1 LKNYTFRMGVSTFI
15 LAFIQAVVMNDL
27 NDKDREIS
35 MRTRAGIILIED
47 NKVALIE
54 RHRAGLDYF
63 VFPGGGVDEGETPE
77 QAALRETME
86 ELGLKVVIQRKV
98 AVIHFDQSSQVY
110 FLVERVSGE
119 FGTGIGEEFT
129 DSDPNDPQEGI
140 YIPIWM
146 PIDELTQHENIF
158 PVDVAKLVLKA
169 KTDGWSNEPME
180 VVDKTK

>member
-1 LKNYTFRMGVSTFI
+1 
-15 LAFIQAVVMNDL
+15 
-27 NDKDREIS
+27 

-77 QAALRETME
+77 QGAIREALE
-86 ELGLKVVIQRKV
+86 ELGVQVGIKQRV
-98 AVIHFDQSSQVY
+98 AEIHFGRTSKHIY

-119 FGTGIGEEFT
+119 FGTGTGEEFT
-129 DSDPNDPQEGI
+129 DADPDHPQEGI

-146 PIDELTQHENIF
+146 PVEELAQHHNIY
-158 PVDVAKLVLKA
+158 PSDLTKLVIKSMRE
-169 KTDGWSNEPME
+169 GWSNEP
-180 VVDKTK
+180 VVLFTEP